1 MKKFLTVIM
10 ILILLLP
17 AVSLADD
24 TLDFYAG
31 YCHTEMDE
39 KNGDAPFFVF
49 LHFTENHKCY
59 YAEKKFYPDRPG
71 QDNAYIGTWEY
82 NESNEVVVK
91 IRGNTVFV
99 FHFLKSG
106 DLINTSTMMIYN
118 RVNAIWN

>member
-39 KNGDAPFFVF
+39 KNDDAPFFAV
-49 LHFTENHKCY
+49 LHFTESHKCY
-59 YAEKKFYPDRPG
+59 YAEKKFYHDRPG

-82 NESNEVVVK
+82 NEDNDVVVK
-91 IRGNTVFV
+91 IRDNIVFV
-99 FHFLKSG
+99 FHFLKNG

-118 RVNAIWN
+118 RVNAIWH

>member
-1 MKKFLTVIM
+1 MKKCLVVIM
-10 ILILLLP
+10 IMALLLP
-17 AVSLADD
+17 VVSFADQS
-24 TLDFYAG
+24 LDFYAG

-39 KNGDAPFFVF
+39 KNGDAPFFSV

-82 NESNEVVVK
+82 NENNEVVIK
-91 IRGNTVFV
+91 IRDNTIFV
-99 FHFLKSG
+99 FHLLDNG
-106 DLINTSTMMIYN
+106 DLINVSSRMIYN